1 MNNAVKKLPITTE
14 YSQTPVT
21 DRPWA
26 ALETLRQEIDRLFTD
41 FHPFSLR
48 APAPRAL
55 RSLDPSAF
63 PWQVAP
69 AVDMVE
75 KDGFYEVTAELPGM
89 DDKSVEVK
97 VANGVLTIRGEKSE
111 EKKEDKKDYH
121 LSERRYGSFQ
131 RSFALPDGI
140 DRDKIEATFA
150 KGLLSVKLPKTAEAV
165 SSEKKIEIKAA

>member
-1 MNNAVKKLPITTE
+1 MNDSVKKLPITTE
-14 YSQTPVT
+14 NPQTSIT

-26 ALETLRQEIDRLFTD
+26 ALDTLRQEIDRLFTD
-41 FHPFSLR
+41 FHPFSLG
-48 APAPRAL
+48 APVARGL

-63 PWQVAP
+63 PWKVAP
-69 AVDMVE
+69 AVDMIE

-111 EKKEDKKDYH
+111 EKSEDKKDYH

-140 DRDKIEATFA
+140 DRDKIEATFS
-150 KGLLSVKLPKTAEAV
+150 KGLLSVTLPKTAEAV